1 MYLRT
6 TERRNKDGS
15 VVRYLALAH
24 NQRVGATTKA
34 NVLLNLGREDRLD
47 PDGLRRLVRSI
58 NRYLG
63 EPDAG
68 TDAAESAGADT
79 AADGL
84 RLIASR
90 PVGAAWL
97 LHGLWQALDVDTA
110 LRKVLGGRRFTTD
123 VERVLFALVANR
135 AIDPS
140 SKLAAA
146 EWASHD
152 VAIPG
157 LDGMDDD
164 QAYRAMDLLIEA
176 DTDAKVQE
184 AVFFAVAD
192 LLNLEVD
199 LLFFDTTSTYFERDI
214 EDAPSGDGE
223 PGFRRYGHSKDHRKD
238 LPQIVIG
245 LAVTREGIPVRCW
258 CWPGNTN
265 DEAILPEVRDG
276 LRGWRLGRVVTV
288 VDRGFSSRE
297 NLAYLQRAGGHY
309 IAGERMRDGTPHAA
323 EALSRQG
330 RYQQVRDNLRVK
342 EVRIDATP
350 GIRWIICHNPE
361 EAERDATQR
370 EAAITRIRAELDRIS
385 TARTRAREQARNRRA
400 ATMSAATTMSAAARR
415 KAEQATERE
424 EAAHVKAECALR
436 EHPAL
441 GRWLRQTPSGR
452 LVLDKAKI
460 TAEARLD
467 GKYLLSTSD
476 PDLSA
481 EDVALGYKNLLEA
494 ERGFRDLKSTIELR
508 PVFHRLEPSIRA
520 HLLLC
525 WLALLLIRV
534 AERRTGDDLAAHQPR
549 AGPAARDHPRR
560 AGRDGCSDHRAH
572 HRAVEHSSGLRT
584 HPTAPDH
591 HPRPHLSS
599 RNALTRP
606 PARRGHTP
614 ASSPRTRSSRSHP
627 RFGCHVCPRTAEPG

>member
-6 TERRNKDGS
+6 TARANKDGS

-24 NQRVGATTKA
+24 NQRVGAATKA

-63 EPDAG
+63 APNTDG
-68 TDAAESAGADT
+68 TDAAAVTGADT
-79 AADGL
+79 VTDGL
-84 RLIASR
+84 RLMSSR
-90 PVGAAWL
+90 PAGAAWL
-97 LHGLWQALDVDTA
+97 LHGLWKALDVDTA
-110 LRKVLGGRRFTTD
+110 LRKVLGGRRFSTD

-135 AIDPS
+135 AIDPA

-146 EWASHD
+146 EWASCD

-157 LDGMDDD
+157 LDGMDED
-164 QAYRAMDLLIEA
+164 QAYRAMDLLVEA
-176 DTDAKVQE
+176 DTDASVQE

-199 LLFFDTTSTYFERDI
+199 LLFFDTTSTYFQRDT
-214 EDAPSGDGE
+214 EDPDPDPDGE
-223 PGFRRYGHSKDHRKD
+223 DESPGFRRYGHSKDHRRD

-265 DEAILPEVRDG
+265 DQTVLKQVKDD
-276 LRGWRLGRVVTV
+276 LRGWRLGRVITV

-297 NLAYLQRAGGHY
+297 NLAYLRRAGGHY
-309 IAGERMRDGTPHAA
+309 IAGERMRDGSAHAA

-330 RYQQVRDNLRVK
+330 RYQSVRDNLRVK
-342 EVRIDATP
+342 EVRIDSTP
-350 GIRWIICHNPE
+350 GIRWIICHNPD
-361 EAERDATQR
+361 EAERDQAAR
-370 EAAITRIRAELDRIS
+370 DAAITRIITELDRIT
-385 TARTRAREQARNRRA
+385 TARTRAREQARARRA
-400 ATMSAATTMSAAARR
+400 ESATTSAAARK
-415 KAEQATERE
+415 KAERTAEFD

-452 LVLDKAKI
+452 LVLDRAKI

-508 PVFHRLEPSIRA
+508 PVFHRIEPRIRA
-520 HLLLC
+520 HVLLC

-534 AERRTGDDLAAHQPR
+534 AERRTGQTWRTIARELGRLHAITL
-549 AGPAARDHPRR
+549 AGPAGTVVQTTEPTTAQLHILRACELTPPPRITTL
-560 AGRDGCSDHRAH
+560 D
-572 HRAVEHSSGLRT
+572 
-584 HPTAPDH
+584 PT
-591 HPRPHLSS
+591 
-599 RNALTRP
+599 
-606 PARRGHTP
+606 
-614 ASSPRTRSSRSHP
+614 
-627 RFGCHVCPRTAEPG
+627 

>member
-6 TERRNKDGS
+6 TARTNKDGS

-24 NQRVGATTKA
+24 NQRVGAATKA

-63 EPDAG
+63 EPDTDGTDAG
-68 TDAAESAGADT
+68 TDAAAVTGTDT
-79 AADGL
+79 TGGL
-84 RLIASR
+84 RLISSR
-90 PVGAAWL
+90 PAGAAWL
-97 LHGLWQALDVDTA
+97 LDGLWKALDVDTA
-110 LRKVLGGRRFTTD
+110 MRTVLGGRRFTTD

-176 DTDAKVQE
+176 DTDAHVQE

-192 LLNLEVD
+192 LLNLEVE
-199 LLFFDTTSTYFERDI
+199 LLFFDTTSTHFERDT
-214 EDAPSGDGE
+214 EDPDPEDESGSG
-223 PGFRRYGHSKDHRKD
+223 GFCRYGHSKDHRKD

-265 DEAILPEVRDG
+265 DQAILPEVRDG

-297 NLAYLQRAGGHY
+297 NLAYLRRAGGHY
-309 IAGERMRDGTPHAA
+309 IAGERMRDGNAQSH

-330 RYQQVRDNLRVK
+330 RYQSVRDNLRVK
-342 EVRIDATP
+342 EVKIASTP
-350 GIRWIICHNPE
+350 GIRWIICHNPD
-361 EAERDATQR
+361 EAERDQAAR
-370 EAAITRIRAELDRIS
+370 DAAIARITAELDRIS
-385 TARTRAREQARNRRA
+385 PRPRPRAGAGPPRQVGHGERGIPE
-400 ATMSAATTMSAAARR
+400 
-415 KAEQATERE
+415 KAERTADLD
-424 EAAHVKAECALR
+424 EAAHLKAECALR

-452 LVLDKAKI
+452 LQLDRVKI

-494 ERGFRDLKSTIELR
+494 ERGFRDLTSTIELR
-508 PVFHRLEPSIRA
+508 PVFHRIEPRIRA
-520 HLLLC
+520 HVLLC

-534 AERRTGDDLAAHQPR
+534 AERRTGQTWRQINRELGRLHAITL
-549 AGPAARDHPRR
+549 AGPAGTVVQTTEPTTAQAGILRACGLVPPPRITTL
-560 AGRDGCSDHRAH
+560 DP
-572 HRAVEHSSGLRT
+572 V
-584 HPTAPDH
+584 
-591 HPRPHLSS
+591 
-599 RNALTRP
+599 
-606 PARRGHTP
+606 
-614 ASSPRTRSSRSHP
+614 
-627 RFGCHVCPRTAEPG
+627 

>member
-6 TERRNKDGS
+6 TERRNQDGS

-47 PDGLRRLVRSI
+47 RDGLRRLVRSI

-63 EPDAG
+63 EPDTG
-68 TDAAESAGADT
+68 TDAAAATGTDT
-79 AADGL
+79 ATEGL

-90 PVGAAWL
+90 PAGAAWL
-97 LHGLWQALDVDTA
+97 LDGLWKALDVDAA

-146 EWASHD
+146 DWASHD

-157 LDGMDDD
+157 LQGMDDD

-199 LLFFDTTSTYFERDI
+199 LLFFDTTSTYFERDT
-214 EDAPSGDGE
+214 EDPDPADNGPAGPAGPDGA

-265 DEAILPEVRDG
+265 DQAILPEVRDG

-309 IAGERMRDGTPHAA
+309 IAGERMRDGSPHAA

-342 EVRIDATP
+342 EVRIDSTP

-361 EAERDATQR
+361 EAERDQAQR
-370 EAAITRIRAELDRIS
+370 DAAVARITTELDRIAA
-385 TARTRAREQARNRRA
+385 ARTRAREQARTRRA
-400 ATMSAATTMSAAARR
+400 ATTTSAAARR
-415 KAEQATERE
+415 RADQQAERE

-441 GRWLRQTPSGR
+441 GRWLRQNPSGR
-452 LVLDKAKI
+452 LQLDRTKI
-460 TAEARLD
+460 AAETKLD

-508 PVFHRLEPSIRA
+508 PVFHRLEPRIRA
-520 HLLLC
+520 HVLLC

-534 AERRTGDDLAAHQPR
+534 AERRTGMTWRQINRELNRLHAITLT
-549 AGPAARDHPRR
+549 GPAGTVVQTTEPTTAQSSILRACGLAPPPRITTL
-560 AGRDGCSDHRAH
+560 DP
-572 HRAVEHSSGLRT
+572 V
-584 HPTAPDH
+584 
-591 HPRPHLSS
+591 
-599 RNALTRP
+599 
-606 PARRGHTP
+606 
-614 ASSPRTRSSRSHP
+614 
-627 RFGCHVCPRTAEPG
+627 